1 MSNVANPSQPKPEN
15 SKDKSK
21 DTGSLADS
29 VSETANQAGT
39 YLSDKAGEAG
49 KFVSEKANEAG
60 KYVSENAKNLASSA
74 MSSANDAATYAGKKA
89 EDARCAVG
97 SSFKSMS
104 DSVRSAAP
112 EDGVV
117 HNAADSF
124 ATGLETAGK
133 YLEEQDFSH
142 MAEDVTNLIKRN
154 PIPAICIAAGIGFL
168 LARAVAPSSRS

>member
-1 MSNVANPSQPKPEN
+1 MSNVANPSQSKEN
-15 SKDKSK
+15 SKD
-21 DTGSLADS
+21 TGIGEQI
-29 VSETANQAGT
+29 SEKANQAGT
-39 YLSDKAGEAG
+39 FLADKANEAT
-49 KFVSEKANEAG
+49 KFVSDKANEAG

-74 MSSANDAATYAGKKA
+74 MSSANDAATYAGKRA

-97 SSFKSMS
+97 SSVKSLG

-124 ATGLETAGK
+124 ASGLESAGK

-154 PIPAICIAAGIGFL
+154 PIPAICIAVGVGFL